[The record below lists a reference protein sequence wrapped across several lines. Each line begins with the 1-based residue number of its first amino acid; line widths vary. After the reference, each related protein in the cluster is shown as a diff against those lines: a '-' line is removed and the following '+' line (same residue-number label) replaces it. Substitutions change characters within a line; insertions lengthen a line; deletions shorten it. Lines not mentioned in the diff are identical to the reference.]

1 MTFSHL
7 AIEADGGSRGNPG
20 PSGSGAVVIDESTG
34 LVLREISMFIGIA
47 TNNVAEYSALKAA
60 LVEVR
65 KINPAAKIDVRMD
78 SKLVIE
84 QMSGRWKIK
93 HPDMRALAIEVQALA
108 SGLDISYKWIPREE
122 NHRADALANRAMDEQ
137 ADRTVD
143 TTTGSLHPSVVEFD
157 SEKPSS
163 VRAPG
168 NVDSPL
174 TTVILVR
181 HGRTHLTENKK
192 ISGRGGENPDL
203 SELGREDAHN
213 VAKALSMVGSSG
225 QYAYLKPPSAIITS
239 PIQRAVDTANVI
251 ASELG
256 LQVSLDEDIAEISFG
271 DWDGHTTEEVAEGWS
286 DQWQAWRGSWT
297 VAPPNGESLQEFDER
312 VMRARHNIVTKYAGQ
327 TVVVVAH
334 VMPIRGFTR
343 YAFDGGT
350 SSYWVTQIA
359 PCSMTILR
367 MWGNQATEVVTVND
381 TNHL

>member
-1 MTFSHL
+1 MTYSHL
-7 AIEADGGSRGNPG
+7 IIEADGGSRGNPG
-20 PSGSGAVVIDESTG
+20 PSGSGAVVIDETTG

-65 KINPAAKIDVRMD
+65 KINPSAKIDVRMD

-93 HPDMRALAIEVQALA
+93 HPDMRALAMDVQSLA
-108 SGLDISYKWIPREE
+108 AGLDISYKWIPREE

-143 TTTGSLHPSVVEFD
+143 TTTGSLHPSVAEFD

-168 NVDSPL
+168 NVDAPL
-174 TTVILVR
+174 TTIILVR

-192 ISGRGGENPDL
+192 ISGRGGENPHL
-203 SELGREDAHN
+203 SELGREDAHS
-213 VAKALSMVGSSG
+213 VAKALALVGNSG

-251 ASELG
+251 ASQLG
-256 LQVSLDEDIAEISFG
+256 LQVSLEDDISEISFG
-271 DWDGHTTEEVAEGWS
+271 DWDGHTTDEVAEQWS

-297 VAPPNGESLQEFDER
+297 VSPPNGESLQEFDER